1 MADEAVRK
9 IKSRSSSAEYKKIS
23 VCSIVFSV
31 SCKHNADLMYYCNP
45 VVKVEKFSYRNDP
58 VFVNTLAK
66 FQP

>member
-1 MADEAVRK
+1 
-9 IKSRSSSAEYKKIS
+9 
-23 VCSIVFSV
+23 
-31 SCKHNADLMYYCNP
+31 